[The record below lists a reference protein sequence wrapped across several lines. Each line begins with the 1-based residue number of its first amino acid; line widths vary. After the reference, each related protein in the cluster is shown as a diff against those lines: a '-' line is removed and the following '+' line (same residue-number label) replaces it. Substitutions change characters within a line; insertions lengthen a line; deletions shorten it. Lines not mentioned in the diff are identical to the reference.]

1 MEQEIQQE
9 LQNVQKYIDF
19 VIEFFISY
27 GFQVLSALIILAIGL
42 FAAKKLSNFVYK
54 LLEKRHMD
62 ITLSKF
68 IASIVKVLVIVF
80 VAIVVIGKFG
90 ISITPLIAALSALAF
105 GCTFAIAGPL
115 SNFGAGLS
123 IILSRPFVVE
133 DTITIK
139 NYSGVVEEIK
149 LGATYLT
156 TEDNERIQVPNKQI
170 VGEILVNSFAN
181 KVVESVIG
189 ISYSDDPQKAI
200 DIVFETLKG
209 VENVVAEPHP
219 QIGIHE
225 FAESSINIGIRY
237 WVPTRQYFQ
246 TMCKV
251 NLEIYKNFN
260 DAGITIPFPQRDVHL
275 KEARS

>member
-1 MEQEIQQE
+1 MEQEIQ
-9 LQNVQKYIDF
+9 NVQKYMDF
-19 VIEFFISY
+19 VIEFFIRY

-42 FAAKKLSNFVYK
+42 FVAKKLSGFVYA

-80 VAIVVIGKFG
+80 VIIIVIGKFG

-105 GCTFAIAGPL
+105 GCTFALAGPL

-123 IILSRPFVVE
+123 IILTRPFVVE

-139 NYSGVVEEIK
+139 NYNGIVEEIK

-181 KVVESVIG
+181 RVVESTIG

-209 VENVVAEPHP
+209 VENVVSEPHP

-225 FAESSINIGIRY
+225 FADSSINIGIRY

-260 DAGITIPFPQRDVHL
+260 EAGISIPFPQRDVHL
-275 KEARS
+275 QEAKS